1 MKKSL
6 ILGTLIACSFGA
18 AQAQVGADTPPPPPP
33 VNVTPPP
40 PVAEPMA
47 PPPPVFETVPAQA
60 PSRAVAPA
68 PVSTV
73 TTVPQETVT
82 VTRTTAQRQDVIDVS
97 PRINRLRFGA
107 YLAPNL
113 SWMRPT
119 AATDDRNQF
128 NVERDGSRAGF
139 TYGLMAEYFFAEN
152 YGFITGLQ
160 VNQTGGSI
168 ITTSV
173 DRSTATA
180 GRVLSADFDYRL
192 QYLEIPVGLKLRT
205 DDINGFRFFGQ
216 LGASLGIN
224 IGKKVDYTVT
234 YTPDPATN
242 ATEEASGEKIKLTGK
257 GLNVIA
263 PVMFQMNIGAGV
275 EYPITEKL
283 RFYTGLFFNNG
294 FAPDATNPEK
304 YDNNRL
310 GYMGSFRDGNVRLN
324 NFALRVGL
332 FF

>member
-1 MKKSL
+1 MKKA
-6 ILGTLIACSFGA
+6 ILLGSILSFAALGA
-18 AQAQVGADTPPPPPP
+18 VQAQVGADVPPPPP
-33 VNVTPPP
+33 VNITPPP
-40 PVAEPMA
+40 PVAEPVA
-47 PPPPVFETVPAQA
+47 TPPPPVITEIA
-60 PSRAVAPA
+60 APA
-68 PVSTV
+68 PAPAPPPRVAATAVDSRIA
-73 TTVPQETVT
+73 PQ
-82 VTRTTAQRQDVIDVS
+82 QQDVIDVS

-119 AATDDRNQF
+119 AATDDRNEY

-168 ITTSV
+168 I
-173 DRSTATA
+173 ATRNNA
-180 GRVLSADFDYRL
+180 NPGPRNVMVADFDYRL

-234 YTPDPATN
+234 YTDEAN
-242 ATEEASGEKIKLTGK
+242 AMQEVSNEKIKLTG
-257 GLNVIA
+257 GGINVVA
-263 PVMFQMNIGAGV
+263 PVMFQMNIGAGL
-275 EYPITEKL
+275 EYPITNKL
-283 RFYTGLFFNNG
+283 SFYTGLFFNNG

-310 GYMGSFRDGNVRLN
+310 GYQGTFRDGNIRLN